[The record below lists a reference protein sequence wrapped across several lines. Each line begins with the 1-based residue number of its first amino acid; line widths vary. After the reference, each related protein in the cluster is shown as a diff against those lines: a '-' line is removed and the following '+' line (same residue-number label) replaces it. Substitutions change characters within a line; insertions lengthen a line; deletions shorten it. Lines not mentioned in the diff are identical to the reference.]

1 MDKTTKFKITGTAYG
16 KDFELCDGSYS
27 LSDIQDFFRCTI
39 KKHETLTNKPPAKIY
54 VNKIQNR
61 ITFKIWSGYC
71 FELLK
76 IETLKLLESTKQKIT
91 KEKNFENLPRL
102 ENTKVTLIHYNIV
115 NNQYQHESKVF
126 FTLS

>member
-1 MDKTTKFKITGTAYG
+1 MSTKFRT
-16 KDFELCDGSYS
+16 ELHSS
-27 LSDIQDFFRCTI
+27 
-39 KKHETLTNKPPAKIY
+39 
-54 VNKIQNR
+54 
-61 ITFKIWSGYC
+61 

-102 ENTKVTLIHYNIV
+102 ENTKVILIHCNIV
-115 NNQYQHESKVF
+115 NSQYQHESKVF